1 MQDQAKPDTLSAQQ
15 LQGLQKQYVD
25 ELKKISHRM
34 ELRDRALDQA
44 CRVVTAKCENVA
56 ASPSETEI
64 VVRNPVGLAQEMFD
78 FLTADLPP
86 AAHPSPDRQTPA

>member
-15 LQGLQKQYVD
+15 FQNLQKQYVD

-44 CRVVTAKCENVA
+44 IKVTT
-56 ASPSETEI
+56 ASLGGPAVEGKVILHPMT
-64 VVRNPVGLAQEMFD
+64 LAQEMFE

-86 AAHPSPDRQTPA
+86 AVHPSPDRQTPA

>member
-1 MQDQAKPDTLSAQQ
+1 MQDQAKPDTLSGAQ
-15 LQGLQKQYVD
+15 LQTLQRSYQD

-44 CRVVTAKCENVA
+44 CGLVKTVGN
-56 ASPSETEI
+56 ASSDAI
-64 VVRNPVGLAQEMFD
+64 GLAEKMFA

-86 AAHPSPDRQTPA
+86 ALPAPDRQTPA